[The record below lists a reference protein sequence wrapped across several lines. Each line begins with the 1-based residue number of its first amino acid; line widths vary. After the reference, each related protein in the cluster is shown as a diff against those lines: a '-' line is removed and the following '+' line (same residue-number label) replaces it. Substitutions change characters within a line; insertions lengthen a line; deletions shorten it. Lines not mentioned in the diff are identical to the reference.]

1 MPAIRA
7 QTTHTT
13 HNTPQNK
20 YQKKSQG
27 LDKEIKPLQLA
38 LEYLHDLPCWTVRLN
53 VRFVR
58 RAIDFAMLD
67 VVLAVIYIEKKS
79 NGLDADILA
88 S

>member
-1 MPAIRA
+1 MMCLQYVIK
-7 QTTHTT
+7 QHTQHTT
-13 HNTPQNK
+13 KQI
-20 YQKKSQG
+20 QKKSQG
-27 LDKEIKPLQLA
+27 FDKEIKPLQLA

-58 RAIDFAMLD
+58 RAIDFAMLG